1 MTCRPPRWWAPTGP
15 STGCA
20 CRRSTPACFAALL
33 DSPEAGHW
41 RVAPEGGSVCT
52 SRRYVDETV
61 VLETTWTTPEGS
73 VRVTD
78 FMPPRGHA
86 PDVVRIVEGVTG
98 IVPMRS
104 ELRLRF
110 DYGRVVAWQ
119 RRHAGRIEAIAG
131 PDRVQLHTPAPMVGE
146 GWATVSQFVVRPG
159 DRVPFVLTWNPSH
172 QPPARRI
179 EPHDALRDTLDF
191 WRAWSRRG
199 NDLPGPYHPASP
211 TRRRLQQ
218 GAEPPSR
225 ALPPA
230 PYQPQRQCRI
240 MKNLTTITRIM
251 PRTGH

>member
-1 MTCRPPRWWAPTGP
+1 MPAGVRL
-15 STGCA
+15 
-20 CRRSTPACFAALL
+20 PACFAALL

-61 VLETTWTTPEGS
+61 VLETTWTTPKGS

-110 DYGRVVAWQ
+110 DYGRVVPWL

-146 GWATVSQFVVRPG
+146 DWATVSQFVVRPG
-159 DRVPFVLTWNPSH
+159 DRVPFVLT
-172 QPPARRI
+172 
-179 EPHDALRDTLDF
+179 
-191 WRAWSRRG
+191 
-199 NDLPGPYHPASP
+199 
-211 TRRRLQQ
+211 
-218 GAEPPSR
+218 
-225 ALPPA
+225 
-230 PYQPQRQCRI
+230 
-240 MKNLTTITRIM
+240 
-251 PRTGH
+251 